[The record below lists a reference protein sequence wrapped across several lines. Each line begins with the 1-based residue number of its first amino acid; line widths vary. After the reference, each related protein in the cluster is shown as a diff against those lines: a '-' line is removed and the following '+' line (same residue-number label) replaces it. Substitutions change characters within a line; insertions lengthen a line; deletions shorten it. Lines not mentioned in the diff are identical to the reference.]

1 MLRREIETD
10 NRKRSLPQFIPVA
23 RPPRNIPAI
32 GRVFPYACVFTARK
46 HEDLIG
52 PPVVPAQETGAM
64 GVRSVMAF
72 IAAVAAIVASAG
84 TIRAQTPSLDELL
97 SGVVRIKTIINA
109 DARTT
114 QNLGRERE
122 GSGIVIDNNGLVL
135 TIGYL
140 MVEAHSAEIRTNDG
154 RAIPANIVGYDHETG
169 FGLLQ
174 AILPLKVRPIAM
186 SRSADVKAEDP
197 VIVASFGGPQSAA
210 PARVLVKKEFAGS
223 WEYLLD
229 EAIFTTPPHMAWSGA
244 ALLNRE
250 GKLVGVGSLIVGDA
264 NGRGVPGN
272 MFVPIDRLSPI
283 LADLIAQGSAAG
295 PARPWLGV
303 TTNEVGGHLLLSQV
317 TPQGPGEKAGLKK
330 GDIIVGVAGER
341 PKNLADFYRKIW
353 ARGEAG
359 ATVPLDIERE
369 GEQRHFDIQSM
380 NRLDH
385 LKLKSTF

>member
-1 MLRREIETD
+1 
-10 NRKRSLPQFIPVA
+10 
-23 RPPRNIPAI
+23 
-32 GRVFPYACVFTARK
+32 
-46 HEDLIG
+46 
-52 PPVVPAQETGAM
+52 M
-64 GVRSVMAF
+64 GIRSV
-72 IAAVAAIVASAG
+72 IAWVAVIVALMAG
-84 TIRAQTPSLDELL
+84 GNPAPAQTPSLDELL
-97 SGVVRIKTIINA
+97 SGVVRIKTTINP

-174 AILPLKVRPIAM
+174 AIIPLKVRPIMM
-186 SRSADVKAEDP
+186 SRSADVKVDDP
-197 VIVASFGGPQSAA
+197 VLVASFGGAGSAA
-210 PARVLVKKEFAGS
+210 PARVLAKKEFAGS

-229 EAIFTTPPHMAWSGA
+229 DAIFTTPPHMAWSGA

-250 GKLVGVGSLIVGDA
+250 GKLVGVGSLIVSDA

-272 MFVPIDRLSPI
+272 MFVPIDRLPPI
-283 LADLIAQGSAAG
+283 LADLIAQGSVAG
-295 PARPWLGV
+295 PGRPWIGV
-303 TTNEVGGHLLLSQV
+303 TTNEIGGRLLFSQV

-330 GDIIVGVAGER
+330 GDILVGVAGER

-353 ARGEAG
+353 ATGEAG

-369 GEQRHFDIQSM
+369 GEQKHFDVQSM

>member
-1 MLRREIETD
+1 MGIRSAIET
-10 NRKRSLPQFIPVA
+10 VA
-23 RPPRNIPAI
+23 RCAT
-32 GRVFPYACVFTARK
+32 ACVFALCFSGTAGA
-46 HEDLIG
+46 ET
-52 PPVVPAQETGAM
+52 PPLE
-64 GVRSVMAF
+64 
-72 IAAVAAIVASAG
+72 
-84 TIRAQTPSLDELL
+84 ELL
-97 SGVVRIKTIINA
+97 SGVVQIKTVINP

-114 QNLGRERE
+114 SNLGRERE

-174 AILPLKVRPIAM
+174 AILPLKVRPVAM
-186 SRSADVKAEDP
+186 GRSADVKADDP
-197 VIVASFGGPQSAA
+197 VVVASFGGPQAAA
-210 PARVLVKKEFAGS
+210 PARVLAKKEFAGS

-229 EAIFTTPPHMAWSGA
+229 EALFTTPPHMAWSGA

-250 GKLVGVGSLIVGDA
+250 GKLVGVGSLILSDA

-272 MFVPIDRLSPI
+272 MFVPIDRLPPI
-283 LADLIAQGSAAG
+283 LADLIAQGRVSG
-295 PARPWLGV
+295 PPRPWLGV
-303 TTNEVGGHLLLSQV
+303 TTHQVGDRLLFSQI

-330 GDIIVGVAGER
+330 GDIVTGVAGER
-341 PKNLADFYRKIW
+341 VKGLADFYRKVW

-359 ATVPLDIERE
+359 ATVPLYVERE
-369 GEQRHFDIQSM
+369 GEQRHFDVQSM

-385 LKLKSTF
+385 LKLRSTF